1 MIKFKDFEK
10 WTKEHANLGKW
21 NFHTGIFCMCICR
34 TINSLPFWKKRKI
47 WLSINKICNIKA
59 LMQMVDVSLGIRK
72 FVMK

>member
-1 MIKFKDFEK
+1 MPKFKDFNT
-10 WTKEHANLGKW
+10 WTYNHALDGRW
-21 NFHTGIFCMCICR
+21 NFHTASFCMSICR
-34 TINSLPFWKKRKI
+34 TINSLPFWKKRKM